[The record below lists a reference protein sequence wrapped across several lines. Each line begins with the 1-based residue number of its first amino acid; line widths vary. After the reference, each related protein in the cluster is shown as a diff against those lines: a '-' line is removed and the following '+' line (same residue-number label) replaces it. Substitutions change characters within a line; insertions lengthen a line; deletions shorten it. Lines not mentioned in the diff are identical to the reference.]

1 MKIMIKTLPKSSENN
16 FEHVASNSRTFDC
29 PEENIIYTFRSNPYK
44 WGSTDCMQEYWKI
57 NLNLLN
63 DSGILGFFL
72 EEHLFKNSKIPK
84 LNDDNF
90 VFLRFDYYCRNDHT
104 LKNYLFLSLLK
115 FKLKFKFDNVSL
127 QSIYDSMTADEKELF
142 EEDAE
147 EFSDD
152 EISKLNTAGMDDEF
166 YDYLDECIDEDEN
179 IYFAF
184 DDCNNWNEIYQLVDR
199 ISSKISTKWK
209 KIRANCK
216 RRETNYRN
224 QGLEI
229 LSGKEAFEA
238 ISKSR
243 THSLL
248 GCDTVN
254 WCALEYNDYDN
265 LYTFREIVDNHMY
278 YTLKSFRDYF
288 DMEFILSKKW
298 ALRKY
303 HTGIIGLELPE
314 PKKISSK

>member
-1 MKIMIKTLPKSSENN
+1 MKMITRTLPSRSENN
-16 FEHVASNSRTFDC
+16 FQHITTNFRIFDC
-29 PEENIIYTFRSNPYK
+29 PVENIIYTIRTNPYEC
-44 WGSTDCMQEYWKI
+44 GSTDYIEYWKI

-72 EEHLFKNSKIPK
+72 EEQLFKSSKIAH
-84 LNDDNF
+84 LNDDGF
-90 VFLRFDYYCRNDHT
+90 VFLCFGYDCSSDHR

-115 FKLKFKFDNVSL
+115 FKIKFRFDNDSL
-127 QSIYDSMTADEKELF
+127 QLIYDNLTDDEKYLF
-142 EEDAE
+142 EEDVE
-147 EFSDD
+147 ELLDD
-152 EISKLNTAGMDDEF
+152 YEISKLNTAGIDNEF
-166 YDYLDECIDEDEN
+166 CDYLDACIDEDEN
-179 IYFAF
+179 IFPAF
-184 DDCNNWNEIYQLVDR
+184 DDCNNWNELYQLVD
-199 ISSKISTKWK
+199 SVCAKISTKWK

-224 QGLEI
+224 QGFEI
-229 LSGKEAFEA
+229 LSGKEALEA
-238 ISKSR
+238 IAKSR

-254 WCALEYNDYDN
+254 WCALEYNDYDD

-278 YTLKSFRDYF
+278 YVLKSLKDYF

-303 HTGIIGLELPE
+303 HTGISGLHMPE
-314 PKKISSK
+314 PKKVISK